1 MREAVSHCATA
12 AGCEKEHSLN
22 IFIGLDIAAGARI
35 DTSKPETQ
43 KLFFTG
49 FTIGAEY

>member
-1 MREAVSHCATA
+1 
-12 AGCEKEHSLN
+12 LN
-22 IFIGLDIAAGARI
+22 IFIGLDVAAGARI
-35 DTSKPETQ
+35 DTSKPQTQ